1 MTDIV
6 IRKKNEA
13 YIKVDCDAS
22 ISHELTEYFT
32 FDVPGARF
40 SPAFK
45 ARKWD
50 GKLRIFSYMKR
61 EVYSGLAG
69 HIEKFAKDRDYSF
82 ENTIVPYGANVT
94 REQIESFI
102 ESLDYHAHGKKIEL
116 RDYQVES
123 IYRCIHD
130 DRLLLVSPTSS
141 GKSAMIGG
149 VVRWHQSHDRRC
161 LIIVPTTSLVSQM
174 YGDLNDYFSHSGWTS
189 ADNCHKIMGGADK
202 NHDKPITISTWQSL
216 FKMDKE
222 YFDQFDCVI
231 VDECHLAKAKSI
243 TGIMEKCSD
252 APYRIGCTGTL
263 DGTLTNKLVLIGLFG
278 SVHQATTTKQLM
290 ENNEVA
296 NLSINCLILQY
307 SDEEKK
313 ALKAMKSYQ
322 EEINFLVTHEKRN
335 KFIRNLT
342 LAQKGNTLVLFNL
355 VEKHGKPLYEL
366 INNKAHEGRKVFLV
380 YGGTEA
386 NEREEIRAIT
396 ERETDAIIVASFG
409 VFSTGVSIRNLH
421 NVIFASPSK
430 SRIRNLQSIGR
441 GLRKSDTKD
450 RATLYDISD
459 DLSWKS
465 HKNYTIKHAVER
477 IKIYA
482 EEGFDYKMV
491 KVPLT

>member
-82 ENTIVPYGANVT
+82 ENTIAPNGANVT

-222 YFDQFDCVI
+222 YFDQFDCVM
-231 VDECHLAKAKSI
+231 VDECFSGDTPVLTPFGYVQIQDIRPGDIVLNYDESDGIFKEDTVIKVHENLKKSEDNAMYLLEFDNGVEIKVTGNHMFLTDKGWVRADELTEDLEIINTDII
-243 TGIMEKCSD
+243 TPSQG
-252 APYRIGCTGTL
+252 
-263 DGTLTNKLVLIGLFG
+263 
-278 SVHQATTTKQLM
+278 QLCLP
-290 ENNEVA
+290 EPDVA
-296 NLSINCLILQY
+296 
-307 SDEEKK
+307 
-313 ALKAMKSYQ
+313 
-322 EEINFLVTHEKRN
+322 H
-335 KFIRNLT
+335 
-342 LAQKGNTLVLFNL
+342 
-355 VEKHGKPLYEL
+355 
-366 INNKAHEGRKVFLV
+366 
-380 YGGTEA
+380 
-386 NEREEIRAIT
+386 
-396 ERETDAIIVASFG
+396 
-409 VFSTGVSIRNLH
+409 
-421 NVIFASPSK
+421 
-430 SRIRNLQSIGR
+430 
-441 GLRKSDTKD
+441 
-450 RATLYDISD
+450 
-459 DLSWKS
+459 
-465 HKNYTIKHAVER
+465 
-477 IKIYA
+477 
-482 EEGFDYKMV
+482 YK
-491 KVPLT
+491 

>member
-61 EVYSGLAG
+61 EVYAGLAG

-82 ENTIVPYGANVT
+82 ENTIVPNGADVT
-94 REQIESFI
+94 REQIEAFI

-174 YGDLNDYFSHSGWTS
+174 YGDLNDYFSHTGWTS
-189 ADNCHKIMGGADK
+189 ADNCHKIMGGAEK

-278 SVHQATTTKQLM
+278 GVHQATTTKQLM

-313 ALKAMKSYQ
+313 TLKAMKSYQ

-380 YGGTEA
+380 YGGTES

>member
-61 EVYSGLAG
+61 EVYAGLSG
-69 HIEKFAKDRDYSF
+69 HIEKFAKDRGYSF
-82 ENTIVPYGANVT
+82 ENTIVPNGANVT
-94 REQIESFI
+94 REQIESFV

-149 VVRWHQSHDRRC
+149 IVRWHQSHDRRC

-174 YGDLNDYFSHSGWTS
+174 YGDLNDYFSHSGWTA
-189 ADNCHKIMGGADK
+189 ADNCHKIMGGAEK

-278 SVHQATTTKQLM
+278 GVHQATTTKQLM

-366 INNKAHEGRKVFLV
+366 INNKAAEGRKVFLV
-380 YGGTEA
+380 YGGTES